1 MHADF
6 LKLLESLADAGLEFV
21 IVGGI
26 AARLYGNPR
35 LTHDVDVVPRL
46 DRETWA
52 RAVDALWGA
61 GGRPRIPE
69 PRERV
74 REVEWIERWISEK
87 GMLALSFRS
96 PDGFVEIDFLVGE
109 ARRFGELSQR
119 ATRIELGGRLFL
131 VAHIDDLIAM
141 KRKAGRPQ
149 DLLDAEE
156 LQRIKQR
163 IGAED

>member
-1 MHADF
+1 MHADY
-6 LKLLESLADAGLEFV
+6 LKLLESLAETGLEFV

-35 LTHDVDVVPRL
+35 LTHDIDVVPRI
-46 DRETWA
+46 DSETWA
-52 RAVDALWGA
+52 CAVDALWQA

-69 PRERV
+69 PREKV
-74 REVEWIERWISEK
+74 RDIEWIRRWVSEK

-96 PDGFVEIDFLVGE
+96 PDGSVEIDFLVGE
-109 ARRFGELSQR
+109 AERFAKLRRH
-119 ATRIELGGRLFL
+119 ATRIELGAHVFL
-131 VAHIDDLIAM
+131 VAHIDDLIEM

-156 LQRIKQR
+156 LRRIKQR
-163 IGAED
+163 IETKS